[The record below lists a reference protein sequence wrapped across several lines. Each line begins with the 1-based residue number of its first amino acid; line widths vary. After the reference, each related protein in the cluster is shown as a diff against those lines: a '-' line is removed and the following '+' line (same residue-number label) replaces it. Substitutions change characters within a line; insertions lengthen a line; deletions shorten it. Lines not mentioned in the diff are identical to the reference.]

1 MTVRTGAARA
11 PQESAAPP
19 SVEQFDYSYL
29 PVIDQACSE
38 FRDDVCAVFG
48 SETYTYGEVDEL
60 SARIANALAARG
72 FGRGMRGAI
81 YSLNSAL
88 TLIGAIG
95 LLRAGGTWI
104 PVNPRNSVRDNVE
117 VLVRFGCEAIFFQEA
132 FRGPVEEAGKGLG
145 KLRAAVSLG
154 GGSVASG
161 PSFAESLDDFIA
173 GAPAEPPAVEM
184 KGSDILTIPMTG
196 GTTGLP
202 KGVMLSHRNLRAIE
216 YAMRASYASRRPVIL
231 CAAPMTH
238 VGGRIALTSMTSGAR
253 FVILEKVDLQVI
265 PRTIEQEGIT
275 DFFLPPTAIY
285 SLLDQPNLADFDLSS
300 LVTLSYGSAPMS
312 LARLKQALRRFGP
325 IMRGG
330 FGQTE
335 CPMFISR
342 LLQEDHYEGRDP
354 SSGKLAPDRILRSV
368 GRSTVIS
375 EVAIMDDNGKL
386 LGPDELGEIVVKGP
400 NVAEGYYGDLEET
413 AKIRKNGWHLT
424 GDIGFLDENGYLTI
438 VDRKKDMIITGGFN
452 VYSTEVEQA
461 LLAMPE
467 IALAAVIGVPSEHWG
482 EEVKALVVAAPGA
495 EISEAEVIAA
505 AKERL
510 GGVKA
515 PKSVEFA
522 RDLPRT
528 PVGKIDKKSLREPF
542 WAGRARRV

>member
-1 MTVRTGAARA
+1 MTEAGGGANPA
-11 PQESAAPP
+11 EGSGGPP
-19 SVEQFDYSYL
+19 GIAEFDHSFLPTIEQG
-29 PVIDQACSE
+29 CRE
-38 FRDDVCAVFG
+38 FRDDVCVVFG
-48 SETYTYGEVDEL
+48 AETYTYGEVDEL

-72 FGRGMRGAI
+72 FEPGMKGAI

-88 TLIGAIG
+88 AFIAAIG

-104 PVNPRNSVRDNVE
+104 PVNPRNSARDNVE
-117 VLVRFGCEAIFFQEA
+117 ILVRFGCEAIFFQEV
-132 FRGPVEEAGKGLG
+132 FREPAAEAGRELG
-145 KLRAAVSLG
+145 ELRAAVSLG
-154 GGSVASG
+154 VG
-161 PSFAESLDDFIA
+161 PPADALPPVETLDDFIA
-173 GAPAEPPAVEM
+173 GAPPEPPAVEM
-184 KGSDILTIPMTG
+184 KGGDTLTIPMTG

-202 KGVMLSHRNLRAIE
+202 KGVVLSHRNLNAIE
-216 YAMRASYASRRPVIL
+216 YAMRIGYAGRRPVIL

-253 FVILEKVDLQVI
+253 FVIFEKVDLQVI
-265 PRTIEQEGIT
+265 LRTIEQERIT

-285 SLLDQPNLADFDLSS
+285 SLLDQPNLGDFDLSS

-335 CPMFISR
+335 CPMFIAR
-342 LLQEDHYEGRDP
+342 LLQEDHFEGRDP

-375 EVAIMDDNGKL
+375 EVAIMDDDGKL
-386 LGPDELGEIVVKGP
+386 LGPGELGEIVVKGP
-400 NVAEGYYGDLEET
+400 NVSEGYYGDPEET
-413 AKIRKNGWHLT
+413 AKIRRNGWHLT
-424 GDIGFLDENGYLTI
+424 GDIGVLDDDGYLTI

-461 LLAMPE
+461 LLAMPG
-467 IALAAVIGVPSEHWG
+467 ISLAAVIGVPSERWG
-482 EEVKALVVAAPGA
+482 EEVRAVVVPARGA
-495 EISEAEVIAA
+495 EVSEAEVVAA
-505 AKERL
+505 ARERL

-522 RDLPRT
+522 DDLPRT
-528 PVGKIDKKSLREPF
+528 PVGKIDKKSLREPY
-542 WAGRARRV
+542 WAGRSRRV